1 MIKNIMPL
9 AGLTIALGAGMAVA
23 DELRDY
29 GEYLAGECTSCHRL
43 DGVDK
48 GIPSIVGM
56 DAESFTIVL
65 KAYQT
70 GDLDNPAMVSVAKS
84 LDDDQIKALAAFFSS
99 IKPKEDKK

>member
-1 MIKNIMPL
+1 MTNRFIL
-9 AGLTIALGAGMAVA
+9 ALCGVLAIGFSAAKA

-48 GIPSIVGM
+48 GIPSIIGM
-56 DAESFTIVL
+56 DTESFTVVL

-70 GDLDNPAMVSVAKS
+70 GDLTNQAMVSVAKS

-99 IKPKEDKK
+99 LKPKEE